1 MPTARLCPLA
11 DVAAQLPADT
21 WIAQRLAEE
30 PDALAAETVLCITG
44 DVQLPELHLDAPL
57 ASGSPLRALAKESAP
72 GARLRGQPFLILIE
86 GHLQIEGAL
95 TCDNTDGATHLVVLG
110 DARLHNAVVG
120 GQLLYVQGALQV
132 ADLLWGHYNHG
143 GLTVRGGLTARV
155 ALFTDEYHVDITG
168 PEQVEFLMDEVRSV
182 PHLAEF
188 SSEIAGMV
196 FPPEF
201 HDGIDDGESG
211 ISYLLSRP
219 RVVAAVRAGD
229 NATRSSADIHAALPL
244 QADLFADEAISVQN
258 ILAAVHTPVIG
269 PKEHTATGWF
279 QQTDFSLCQ
288 RHVDADGDQR
298 DDNVFITVWKTWD
311 FYLAVSQEPERQGLL
326 ARLAAT
332 MLGRKV
338 PTTAQLTLV
347 YRAYQE
353 GMPGE
358 WLPLAPETTPE
369 AWQACTKAWRGVLDY
384 LRKAVGQHRAR
395 YPLHQRLVAELT
407 AERIEDFTTLPVFT
421 ERYNDWWDS
430 DKNGWWEG
438 DVWVGARQPCMRDGE
453 PWGRA
458 LKLSWKNGD
467 EAPGDEDDNAH
478 SAYQINVEAALNGP
492 AVVGF
497 TYAQRQ
503 SDARN
508 PLPRGAADHIARLLR
523 FYGAVQ
529 SRVRADHEQD
539 QARQAEAQR
548 IAAAVHLLTT
558 PPLAPDVPDGA
569 VFPVEL
575 MTLSDQWQS
584 GGQSYVATI
593 RAHQLAMDA
602 AEDQKASGENLA
614 TGGDDHSVSDTD
626 TDTDNVDPAEHG
638 DDDGTDE
645 DNEDTADNDLPSD
658 PRKAASATVL
668 QLARVVNTHAD
679 EDLADRFRQR
689 FAFAPDAFVQHAA
702 DAGSFIGPVFALDD
716 GRVLARIGP
725 AYDDTAHW
733 VALRGLQHTPL
744 PALKGLGRSP
754 NRRCFAHSD
763 GQHITTHSGFDGPVI
778 ARFALP
784 RGNEALPPH
793 VQVSPGPLG
802 QRCDELIPFNDG
814 QRVLLR
820 NPTGIYL
827 LHAEGAVGANG
838 PVQRIHPQTFDE
850 DGPYTWP
857 KNQQDEP
864 VGGSEVT
871 MLALD
876 MLHMALSPDERYI
889 AVGDQDS
896 VHILMNTDGQVLR
909 RYEPLSSYPHHAT
922 FSHDG
927 TQLFANSCHFYGGCT
942 LMAPV
947 GDGLSDRP
955 AGNDEETQEAPA
967 INTQWRVY
975 ASASLPGSVILG
987 DAHGYLHAV
996 DDTGQNLWRH
1006 HIGSTISAIEVSP
1019 DGSTIVAAS
1028 YGGYLVL
1035 LERVETGMDPYSIGT
1050 SPYAEVRRWIFW
1062 SDETGPL
1069 RW

>member
-11 DVAAQLPADT
+11 DVAALLPADSC
-21 WIAQRLAEE
+21 ISQRLAED
-30 PDALAAETVLCITG
+30 PDALVTETVLCITG
-44 DVQLPELHLDAPL
+44 DVQVPELHLDAPL
-57 ASGSPLRALAKESAP
+57 TSGSPLRALLQDGNNTNQAP
-72 GARLRGQPFLILIE
+72 TGQPFLILIE
-86 GHLQIEGAL
+86 GHLQIDGAL
-95 TCDNTDGATHLVVLG
+95 TCDDTDGATHLVVLG
-110 DARLHNAVVG
+110 DARMDNAVVG
-120 GQLLYVQGALQV
+120 GQLLYVQGALHV
-132 ADLLWGHYNHG
+132 ADLLWGDYNHG

-155 ALFTDEYHVDITG
+155 ALFTDEYPVDITG
-168 PEQVEFLMDEVRSV
+168 PEQVEFLMDEVRGV

-188 SSEIAGMV
+188 SSEIVGIV

-211 ISYLLSRP
+211 VSYVLDRA
-219 RVVAAVRAGD
+219 RVMAAVRAGD
-229 NATRSSADIHAALPL
+229 NATRSSAEIHALMPL
-244 QADLFADEAISVQN
+244 EAELFADEAISVRN

-311 FYLAVSQEPERQGLL
+311 FYLSVAQVPERQGLL
-326 ARLAAT
+326 ARLAAAVR
-332 MLGRKV
+332 GRKV

-347 YRAYQE
+347 YRGYSDGE
-353 GMPGE
+353 PGE
-358 WLPLAPETTPE
+358 WLPLAPDTAPE
-369 AWQACTKAWRGVLDY
+369 AWQACTLAWRGVLDY

-395 YPLHQRLVAELT
+395 YPLYQRLVTELT
-407 AERIEDFTTLPVFT
+407 AERIEEFTSLPVFT

-438 DVWVGARQPCMRDGE
+438 DVWVGARQPCMHEGE

-458 LKLSWKNGD
+458 LKLSWENGD

-478 SAYQINVEAALNGP
+478 SAYQINVEAALDGP
-492 AVVGF
+492 AVVEF

-503 SDARN
+503 SDARTT
-508 PLPRGAADHIARLLR
+508 LPRSAADHITRLLR

-529 SRVRADHEQD
+529 LRVRDQHEQE
-539 QARQAEAQR
+539 QARQAEARR
-548 IAAAVHLLTT
+548 IEAAVHLLAT
-558 PPLAPDVPDGA
+558 PPLAPDLPDAA
-569 VFPVEL
+569 VFPIEL
-575 MTLSDQWQS
+575 MTLSDQWQAD
-584 GGQSYVATI
+584 GQSYVAAI
-593 RAHQLAMDA
+593 RAHQLALDS
-602 AEDQKASGENLA
+602 AEVQKGN
-614 TGGDDHSVSDTD
+614 GDT
-626 TDTDNVDPAEHG
+626 E
-638 DDDGTDE
+638 E
-645 DNEDTADNDLPSD
+645 EQEEENEDSDLPSD
-658 PRKAASATVL
+658 PRKAAAATVL

-689 FAFAPDAFVQHAA
+689 FAFAPDAFVRHAA
-702 DAGSFIGPVFALDD
+702 DAGRFIGPVFALDD
-716 GRVLARIGP
+716 GRVLARIGAP
-725 AYDDTAHW
+725 YDNMAHW
-733 VALRGLQHTPL
+733 VALQGLRHIPL
-744 PALKGLGRSP
+744 PALRGLGRSP
-754 NRRCFAHSD
+754 NRRCFAQSD
-763 GQHITTHSGFDGPVI
+763 GQHVTTHDGFDGPII

-784 RGNEALPPH
+784 QGNEALPAQ
-793 VQVSPGPLG
+793 VVVSPGPLG

-827 LHAEGAVGANG
+827 LASQGGEGS
-838 PVQRIHPQTFDE
+838 PSVQRLHPQTFDD

-857 KNQQDEP
+857 KNQQDES
-864 VGGSEVT
+864 VNGTEVT

-876 MLHMALSPDERYI
+876 MLHMGLSPDERYI

-896 VHILMNTDGQVLR
+896 VHILLNVRGQVVR

-942 LMAPV
+942 LAAPV
-947 GDGLSDRP
+947 SAALPDLAADSGE
-955 AGNDEETQEAPA
+955 EETHEAPTL
-967 INTQWRVY
+967 NTQWRVY
-975 ASASLPGSVILG
+975 ASATLPGMVVLG
-987 DAHGYLHAV
+987 DANGYLHALS
-996 DDTGQNLWRH
+996 DDGHPLWRH
-1006 HIGSTISAIEVSP
+1006 HIGSTISAMDISP
-1019 DGSTIVAAS
+1019 DGGTLWAAS
-1028 YGGYLVL
+1028 YGGYLVH

>member
-11 DVAAQLPADT
+11 DVAALLPADS

-30 PDALAAETVLCITG
+30 PDALATETVLCITG
-44 DVQLPELHLDAPL
+44 DVQVPELHLDAPL
-57 ASGSPLRALAKESAP
+57 ANGSPLRALLQGGNNTNQAP
-72 GARLRGQPFLILIE
+72 TGQPFLILIE
-86 GHLQIEGAL
+86 GQLQIDGAL
-95 TCDNTDGATHLVVLG
+95 TCDDTDGATHLIVLG
-110 DARLHNAVVG
+110 DARMHNAVVG

-132 ADLLWGHYNHG
+132 ADLLWCDYNHG

-155 ALFTDEYHVDITG
+155 ALFTDEYPVDITG
-168 PEQVEFLMDEVRSV
+168 LEQVEFLIDEVRSV
-182 PHLAEF
+182 PHRAEF
-188 SSEIAGMV
+188 SSEIVGIV
-196 FPPEF
+196 FPPDF

-211 ISYLLSRP
+211 VSYVLDRA
-219 RVVAAVRAGD
+219 RVVAAVRAGE
-229 NATRSSADIHAALPL
+229 NATRSSAEIHAALPL
-244 QADLFADEAISVQN
+244 EPGLFADEAISVQN
-258 ILAAVHTPVIG
+258 IMTAVHTPVIG

-326 ARLAAT
+326 ARLAAS

-347 YRAYQE
+347 HRAYSDGE
-353 GMPGE
+353 PGE
-358 WLPLAPETTPE
+358 WLPLAPDTAPE

-395 YPLHQRLVAELT
+395 YPLYQRLVTELT
-407 AERIEDFTTLPVFT
+407 AEHIEEFTTLPVFT
-421 ERYNDWWDS
+421 ARYNDWWDS

-438 DVWVGARQPCMRDGE
+438 DVWVGARQPCMHEGE

-458 LKLSWKNGD
+458 FKLSWENGD

-478 SAYQINVEAALNGP
+478 SAYQINVEAALDGP
-492 AVVGF
+492 AAVEF

-503 SDARN
+503 SDARAT
-508 PLPRGAADHIARLLR
+508 LPRSAADHITRLLR
-523 FYGAVQ
+523 FYSAAQ
-529 SRVRADHEQD
+529 LRVSDQHEQE
-539 QARQAEAQR
+539 QARQAEARR
-548 IAAAVHLLTT
+548 IEAAVHLLAT
-558 PPLAPDVPDGA
+558 PPLAPDLPDAA

-575 MTLSDQWQS
+575 MTLSDQWQAD
-584 GGQSYVATI
+584 GQSYVAAI
-593 RAHQLAMDA
+593 RAHQLALDA
-602 AEDQKASGENLA
+602 AEVQKGK
-614 TGGDDHSVSDTD
+614 GDT
-626 TDTDNVDPAEHG
+626 E
-638 DDDGTDE
+638 E
-645 DNEDTADNDLPSD
+645 EEEEEEEEENEDSDLPSD
-658 PRKAASATVL
+658 PRKAAAATVL

-689 FAFAPDAFVQHAA
+689 FAFAPDAFVRHAA
-702 DAGSFIGPVFALDD
+702 DAGCFIGPVFALDD

-725 AYDDTAHW
+725 MYEDTAHW
-733 VALRGLQHTPL
+733 VVLQGLQHTPV

-754 NRRCFAHSD
+754 NRRCFAQSD
-763 GQHITTHSGFDGPVI
+763 GQHITTHDGFDGPVI

-784 RGNEALPPH
+784 QGNEGLPTH
-793 VQVSPGPLG
+793 VVVSPGPLG

-827 LHAEGAVGANG
+827 LASQGGEGS
-838 PVQRIHPQTFDE
+838 PSVQRLHPQTFDD

-857 KNQQDEP
+857 KNQQDESAN
-864 VGGSEVT
+864 GTEVT

-896 VHILMNTDGQVLR
+896 VHILLNALGQVVR
-909 RYEPLSSYPHHAT
+909 RYEPLSSYPHHTT

-942 LMAPV
+942 LAAPV
-947 GDGLSDRP
+947 SAALPDLAADSGE
-955 AGNDEETQEAPA
+955 EETHEAPA

-975 ASASLPGSVILG
+975 ASATLPGMVVLG
-987 DAHGYLHAV
+987 DANGYLHAV

-1006 HIGSTISAIEVSP
+1006 HIGSTISAMDMSP
-1019 DGSTIVAAS
+1019 DGSTLWAAS
-1028 YGGYLVL
+1028 YGGYLVH

>member
-11 DVAAQLPADT
+11 DVAARLPADS
-21 WIAQRLAEE
+21 WIAQRLAED
-30 PDALAAETVLCITG
+30 PDALVTETVLCITG
-44 DVQLPELHLDAPL
+44 DVQVPELHLDAPL
-57 ASGSPLRALAKESAP
+57 ASGSPLRALLQGGNNTNQAP
-72 GARLRGQPFLILIE
+72 TGQPFLILIE
-86 GHLQIEGAL
+86 GHLQIDGAL
-95 TCDNTDGATHLVVLG
+95 TCDDTDGATHLVVLG
-110 DARLHNAVVG
+110 DARMHNAVVG

-132 ADLLWGHYNHG
+132 ADLLWGDYNHG

-155 ALFTDEYHVDITG
+155 ALFTDEYPVDITG
-168 PEQVEFLMDEVRSV
+168 PEQVEFLMDEVRGV

-188 SSEIAGMV
+188 SSEIVGIV
-196 FPPEF
+196 FLPEF

-211 ISYLLSRP
+211 VSYVLDRA
-219 RVVAAVRAGD
+219 RVVAAVRAGE
-229 NATRSSADIHAALPL
+229 NATRSSAEIHALMPL
-244 QADLFADEAISVQN
+244 EADLFADEAISVRN

-311 FYLAVSQEPERQGLL
+311 FYLSVALVPERQGLL
-326 ARLAAT
+326 ARLAAAVR
-332 MLGRKV
+332 GHKA

-347 YRAYQE
+347 YRAYSE
-353 GMPGE
+353 GEPGE
-358 WLPLAPETTPE
+358 WLPLAPDTAPE
-369 AWQACTKAWRGVLDY
+369 AWQACTRAWRGVLDY

-395 YPLHQRLVAELT
+395 YPLYQRLVAELT

-438 DVWVGARQPCMRDGE
+438 DVWVGARQPCMHEGE

-458 LKLSWKNGD
+458 LKLSWENGD

-478 SAYQINVEAALNGP
+478 SAYQINVEAALDGP
-492 AVVGF
+492 AVVEF

-503 SDARN
+503 SDARTT
-508 PLPRGAADHIARLLR
+508 LPRSAADHITRLLR

-529 SRVRADHEQD
+529 LRVRDQHEQE
-539 QARQAEAQR
+539 QARKAEARR
-548 IAAAVHLLTT
+548 IEAAVHLLAT
-558 PPLAPDVPDGA
+558 PPLAPDLPDAA

-575 MTLSDQWQS
+575 MTLSDQWQAD
-584 GGQSYVATI
+584 GQSYVAAI
-593 RAHQLAMDA
+593 RAHQLALDS
-602 AEDQKASGENLA
+602 AEVQKGN
-614 TGGDDHSVSDTD
+614 GDT
-626 TDTDNVDPAEHG
+626 E
-638 DDDGTDE
+638 E
-645 DNEDTADNDLPSD
+645 EQEEENEDSDLPSD
-658 PRKAASATVL
+658 PRKAAAATVL

-689 FAFAPDAFVQHAA
+689 FAFAPDAFVRHAA
-702 DAGSFIGPVFALDD
+702 DAGRFIGPVFALDD
-716 GRVLARIGP
+716 GRVLARIGAP
-725 AYDDTAHW
+725 YDDTAHW
-733 VALRGLQHTPL
+733 VALQGLRHIPL
-744 PALKGLGRSP
+744 PALRGLGRSP
-754 NRRCFAHSD
+754 NRRCFAQSD
-763 GQHITTHSGFDGPVI
+763 GEHVTTRDGFDGPVI

-784 RGNEALPPH
+784 QGNEALPAQ
-793 VQVSPGPLG
+793 VVVSPGPLG

-820 NPTGIYL
+820 NPTGVYL
-827 LHAEGAVGANG
+827 LHAEGAAGASS

-857 KNQQDEP
+857 KNQQDES
-864 VGGSEVT
+864 VNGTEVT

-896 VHILMNTDGQVLR
+896 VHILLNARGQVVR
-909 RYEPLSSYPHHAT
+909 RYEPLSSYPHHTT

-942 LMAPV
+942 LAAPV
-947 GDGLSDRP
+947 GAALPDLAADSG
-955 AGNDEETQEAPA
+955 EEATHEAPA

-975 ASASLPGSVILG
+975 ASAALPGMVVLG
-987 DAHGYLHAV
+987 DANGYLHGIS
-996 DDTGQNLWRH
+996 DDGRPLWRH
-1006 HIGSTISAIEVSP
+1006 HIGSTISAMDMSP
-1019 DGSTIVAAS
+1019 DGSTLWAAS
-1028 YGGYLVL
+1028 YGGYLVH

>member
-11 DVAAQLPADT
+11 DVAARLPADS
-21 WIAQRLAEE
+21 WIAQRLAED
-30 PDALAAETVLCITG
+30 PDALATETVLCITC
-44 DVQLPELHLDAPL
+44 DVQVPELHLDAPL
-57 ASGSPLRALAKESAP
+57 ASGSPLRTLLQDGNNTNQAP
-72 GARLRGQPFLILIE
+72 TGQPFLILIE
-86 GHLQIEGAL
+86 GHLQIDGAL
-95 TCDNTDGATHLVVLG
+95 TCDDTDGATHLVVLG
-110 DARLHNAVVG
+110 DARMDNAVVG
-120 GQLLYVQGALQV
+120 GQLLYVQGALHV
-132 ADLLWGHYNHG
+132 ADLLWGDYNHG

-155 ALFTDEYHVDITG
+155 ALFTDEYPVDITG
-168 PEQVEFLMDEVRSV
+168 PEQVEFLMDEVRGV
-182 PHLAEF
+182 PHRAEF
-188 SSEIAGMV
+188 SSEIVGIV

-211 ISYLLSRP
+211 VSYVLDRA

-229 NATRSSADIHAALPL
+229 CATRSSAEIHALMPL
-244 QADLFADEAISVQN
+244 EADLFANEAISVRN

-311 FYLAVSQEPERQGLL
+311 FYLSVAQVRERQGLL
-326 ARLAAT
+326 ARLAAAVR
-332 MLGRKV
+332 GHKV
-338 PTTAQLTLV
+338 HTTAQLTLV
-347 YRAYQE
+347 YRGYSDGE
-353 GMPGE
+353 PGE
-358 WLPLAPETTPE
+358 WLPLAPDTAPE
-369 AWQACTKAWRGVLDY
+369 AWQACTLAWRGVLDY

-395 YPLHQRLVAELT
+395 YPLYQRLVAELT
-407 AERIEDFTTLPVFT
+407 AERIEEFTTLPVFT

-438 DVWVGARQPCMRDGE
+438 DVWVGARQPCMHEGE

-458 LKLSWKNGD
+458 LKLSWENGD

-478 SAYQINVEAALNGP
+478 SAYQINVEAALDGP
-492 AVVGF
+492 AVVEF

-503 SDARN
+503 SDARAT
-508 PLPRGAADHIARLLR
+508 LPRSAADHITRLLR

-529 SRVRADHEQD
+529 LRVRDQHEQE
-539 QARQAEAQR
+539 QARQAEARR
-548 IAAAVHLLTT
+548 IEAAVHLLAT
-558 PPLAPDVPDGA
+558 PPLAPDLPDAA

-575 MTLSDQWQS
+575 MTLSDQWQAD
-584 GGQSYVATI
+584 GQSYVAAI
-593 RAHQLAMDA
+593 RAHQLALDS
-602 AEDQKASGENLA
+602 AEVQEGN
-614 TGGDDHSVSDTD
+614 GDT
-626 TDTDNVDPAEHG
+626 E
-638 DDDGTDE
+638 E
-645 DNEDTADNDLPSD
+645 EQEEENEDSDLPSD
-658 PRKAASATVL
+658 PRKAAAATVL

-689 FAFAPDAFVQHAA
+689 FAFAPDAFVRHAA
-702 DAGSFIGPVFALDD
+702 DAGRFIGPVFALDD
-716 GRVLARIGP
+716 GRVLARIGAP
-725 AYDDTAHW
+725 YDNMAHW
-733 VALRGLQHTPL
+733 VALQGLRHIPL
-744 PALKGLGRSP
+744 PALRGLGRSP
-754 NRRCFAHSD
+754 NRRCFAQSD
-763 GQHITTHSGFDGPVI
+763 GQHVTTHDGFDGPVI

-784 RGNEALPPH
+784 QGNEALPAQ
-793 VQVSPGPLG
+793 VVVSPGPLG
-802 QRCDELIPFNDG
+802 QLCDELIPFNDG

-820 NPTGIYL
+820 NPTGVYL
-827 LHAEGAVGANG
+827 LHAEGAAGASS

-857 KNQQDEP
+857 KNQQDES
-864 VGGSEVT
+864 VNGAEVT

-896 VHILMNTDGQVLR
+896 VHILLNARGQVVR
-909 RYEPLSSYPHHAT
+909 RYEPLSSYPHHTT

-927 TQLFANSCHFYGGCT
+927 TQLLANSCHFYGGCT
-942 LMAPV
+942 LAAPV
-947 GDGLSDRP
+947 SAALPDLAADSGE
-955 AGNDEETQEAPA
+955 EETHEAPA

-975 ASASLPGSVILG
+975 ASATLPGMVVLG
-987 DAHGYLHAV
+987 DANGYLHAIS
-996 DDTGQNLWRH
+996 DDGRPLWRH
-1006 HIGSTISAIEVSP
+1006 HIGSTISAMDMSP
-1019 DGSTIVAAS
+1019 DGSTLWAAS
-1028 YGGYLVL
+1028 YGGYLVH

>member
-11 DVAAQLPADT
+11 DVAARLPADS
-21 WIAQRLAEE
+21 WIAQRLAED
-30 PDALAAETVLCITG
+30 PDALVTETVLCITG
-44 DVQLPELHLDAPL
+44 DVQVPELHLDAPL
-57 ASGSPLRALAKESAP
+57 ASGSPLRALLQGGNNTNQAP
-72 GARLRGQPFLILIE
+72 TGQPFLILIE
-86 GHLQIEGAL
+86 GHLQIDGAL
-95 TCDNTDGATHLVVLG
+95 TCDDTDGATHLVVLG
-110 DARLHNAVVG
+110 DARMDNAVVG

-132 ADLLWGHYNHG
+132 ADLLWGDYNHG

-155 ALFTDEYHVDITG
+155 ALFTDEYPVDITG

-188 SSEIAGMV
+188 SSEIVGIV

-211 ISYLLSRP
+211 VSYVLDRA
-219 RVVAAVRAGD
+219 RVVAAVRAGE
-229 NATRSSADIHAALPL
+229 NATRSSAEIHALMPL
-244 QADLFADEAISVQN
+244 EADLFADEAISVRN

-311 FYLAVSQEPERQGLL
+311 FYLSVAQVRERQGLL
-326 ARLAAT
+326 ARLAAAVR
-332 MLGRKV
+332 GRKV

-347 YRAYQE
+347 YRGYSDGE
-353 GMPGE
+353 PGE
-358 WLPLAPETTPE
+358 WLPLAPDTAPE
-369 AWQACTKAWRGVLDY
+369 AWQACTLAWRGVLDY

-395 YPLHQRLVAELT
+395 YPLYQRLVTELT
-407 AERIEDFTTLPVFT
+407 AERIEEFTSLPVFT

-438 DVWVGARQPCMRDGE
+438 DVWVGARQPCMHEGE

-458 LKLSWKNGD
+458 LKLSWENGD

-478 SAYQINVEAALNGP
+478 SAYQINVEAALDGP
-492 AVVGF
+492 AVVEF

-503 SDARN
+503 SDARAT
-508 PLPRGAADHIARLLR
+508 LPRSAADHITRLLR

-529 SRVRADHEQD
+529 LRVRDQHEQE
-539 QARQAEAQR
+539 QARKAEARR
-548 IAAAVHLLTT
+548 IEAAVHLLAT
-558 PPLAPDVPDGA
+558 PPLAPDLPDAA

-575 MTLSDQWQS
+575 MTLSDQWQAD
-584 GGQSYVATI
+584 GQSYVATI
-593 RAHQLAMDA
+593 RAHQLALDS
-602 AEDQKASGENLA
+602 AEVQEGN
-614 TGGDDHSVSDTD
+614 GDT
-626 TDTDNVDPAEHG
+626 E
-638 DDDGTDE
+638 E
-645 DNEDTADNDLPSD
+645 EQEEENEDSDLPSD
-658 PRKAASATVL
+658 PRKAAAATVL

-689 FAFAPDAFVQHAA
+689 FAFAPDAFVRHAA
-702 DAGSFIGPVFALDD
+702 DAGRFIGPVFALDD
-716 GRVLARIGP
+716 GRVLARIGAP
-725 AYDDTAHW
+725 YDDTAHW
-733 VALRGLQHTPL
+733 VALQGLRHIPL
-744 PALKGLGRSP
+744 PALRGLGRSP
-754 NRRCFAHSD
+754 NRRCFAQSD
-763 GQHITTHSGFDGPVI
+763 GQHVTTHDGFDGPVI

-784 RGNEALPPH
+784 QGNEALPAQ
-793 VQVSPGPLG
+793 VVVSPGPLG
-802 QRCDELIPFNDG
+802 QLCDELIPFNDG

-820 NPTGIYL
+820 NPTGVYL
-827 LHAEGAVGANG
+827 LHAEGAEEASS

-857 KNQQDEP
+857 KNQMDEEA
-864 VGGSEVT
+864 GGQTVT
-871 MLALD
+871 VLALD
-876 MLHMALSPDERYI
+876 MLHMALSPDERHI

-896 VHILMNTDGQVLR
+896 SHILLDAQGTPVAEYDPQ
-909 RYEPLSSYPHHAT
+909 SSYPHHTT

-942 LMAPV
+942 LAAPV
-947 GDGLSDRP
+947 SAALPDLAADSG
-955 AGNDEETQEAPA
+955 EEATHEAPA

-975 ASASLPGSVILG
+975 ASATLPGMVVLG
-987 DAHGYLHAV
+987 DANGYLHALS
-996 DDTGQNLWRH
+996 DDGRPLWRH
-1006 HIGSTISAIEVSP
+1006 HIGSTISAMDMSP
-1019 DGSTIVAAS
+1019 DGSTLWAAS
-1028 YGGYLVL
+1028 YGGYLVH

>member
-11 DVAAQLPADT
+11 DVAALLPADS
-21 WIAQRLAEE
+21 WISQRLAED
-30 PDALAAETVLCITG
+30 PNALATETVLCITC
-44 DVQLPELHLDAPL
+44 DVQVPELHLDAPL
-57 ASGSPLRALAKESAP
+57 ASGSPLRALLQGGGASPAP
-72 GARLRGQPFLILIE
+72 TGQPFLILIE
-86 GHLQIEGAL
+86 GHLQIDGAL
-95 TCDNTDGATHLVVLG
+95 TCDDTDGATHLVVLG
-110 DARLHNAVVG
+110 DARMDNAVVG
-120 GQLLYVQGALQV
+120 GQLLYVQGALHV
-132 ADLLWGHYNHG
+132 ADLLWGDYNHG

-155 ALFTDEYHVDITG
+155 ALFTDEYPVDITG
-168 PEQVEFLMDEVRSV
+168 PEQVEFLMDEVRGV
-182 PHLAEF
+182 PHRAEF
-188 SSEIAGMV
+188 SSEIVGIV

-211 ISYLLSRP
+211 VSYVLDRA

-229 NATRSSADIHAALPL
+229 CATRSSAEIHALMPL
-244 QADLFADEAISVQN
+244 EADLFADEAISVRN

-311 FYLAVSQEPERQGLL
+311 FYLSVAQVRERQGLL
-326 ARLAAT
+326 ARLAAAVR
-332 MLGRKV
+332 GHKV
-338 PTTAQLTLV
+338 HTTAQLTLV
-347 YRAYQE
+347 YRGYSDGE
-353 GMPGE
+353 PGE
-358 WLPLAPETTPE
+358 WLPLAPDTAPE
-369 AWQACTKAWRGVLDY
+369 AWQACTLAWRGVLDY

-395 YPLHQRLVAELT
+395 YPLYQRLVAELT
-407 AERIEDFTTLPVFT
+407 AERIEEFTSLPVFT

-438 DVWVGARQPCMRDGE
+438 DVWVGARQPCMHEGE

-458 LKLSWKNGD
+458 LKLSWENGD

-478 SAYQINVEAALNGP
+478 SAYQINVEAALDGP
-492 AVVGF
+492 AVVEF

-503 SDARN
+503 SDARAT
-508 PLPRGAADHIARLLR
+508 LPRSAADHITRLLR

-529 SRVRADHEQD
+529 LRVRDQHEQE
-539 QARQAEAQR
+539 QARKAEARR
-548 IAAAVHLLTT
+548 IEAAVHLLAT
-558 PPLAPDVPDGA
+558 PPLAPDLPDAA

-575 MTLSDQWQS
+575 MTLSDQWQAD
-584 GGQSYVATI
+584 GQSYVAAI
-593 RAHQLAMDA
+593 RAHQLALDS
-602 AEDQKASGENLA
+602 AEVQKGNGDTEEEQGE
-614 TGGDDHSVSDTD
+614 
-626 TDTDNVDPAEHG
+626 E
-638 DDDGTDE
+638 
-645 DNEDTADNDLPSD
+645 NEDSDLPSD
-658 PRKAASATVL
+658 PRKAAAATVL

-689 FAFAPDAFVQHAA
+689 FAFAPDAFVRHAA
-702 DAGSFIGPVFALDD
+702 DAGRFIGPVFALDD
-716 GRVLARIGP
+716 GRVLARIGAP
-725 AYDDTAHW
+725 YDDTAHW
-733 VALRGLQHTPL
+733 VAQQGLRHIPL
-744 PALKGLGRSP
+744 PALRGLGRSP
-754 NRRCFAHSD
+754 NRRCFAQSD
-763 GQHITTHSGFDGPVI
+763 GQHVTTHDGFDGPVI

-784 RGNEALPPH
+784 QGNEALPAQ
-793 VQVSPGPLG
+793 VVVSPGPLG

-820 NPTGIYL
+820 NPTGVYL
-827 LHAEGAVGANG
+827 LHAEGAAGASS

-857 KNQQDEP
+857 KNQQDES
-864 VGGSEVT
+864 VNGAEVT

-876 MLHMALSPDERYI
+876 MLHIALSPDERYI

-896 VHILMNTDGQVLR
+896 VHILLNARGQVVR
-909 RYEPLSSYPHHAT
+909 RYEPLSSYPHHTT

-927 TQLFANSCHFYGGCT
+927 TQLLANSCHFYGGCT
-942 LMAPV
+942 LAAPV
-947 GDGLSDRP
+947 SAALPDLAADSGE
-955 AGNDEETQEAPA
+955 EETHEAPA

-975 ASASLPGSVILG
+975 ASATLPGMVVLG
-987 DAHGYLHAV
+987 DANGYLHALS
-996 DDTGQNLWRH
+996 DEGCPLWRH
-1006 HIGSTISAIEVSP
+1006 HIGSTISAMDISP
-1019 DGSTIVAAS
+1019 DGSTLWAAS
-1028 YGGYLVL
+1028 YGGYLVH